1 MPMIIAKT
9 AKVYRPLRCALLSGA
24 LLILTAAHPGEHQAV
39 TEPVALA
46 DPAVISPA
54 KPEAT
59 VTAFHAA
66 LGRGDTDAALA
77 HLEVNVL
84 IFESGNVERSR
95 AEYAAHHLA
104 ADAAFSAAVKRTLV
118 NRNSA
123 EDGNTAWVTSIEN
136 VTGTY
141 RTRAINSRS
150 IETMMLR
157 RIDGQW
163 RIAHI
168 HWSSADI

>member
-1 MPMIIAKT
+1 MSINIAKT
-9 AKVYRPLRCALLSGA
+9 PKANGPIRCTLLGAA

-39 TEPVALA
+39 TERVTLA
-46 DPAVISPA
+46 DPAVISVPT
-54 KPEAT
+54 PEAT
-59 VTAFHAA
+59 VSAFHAA
-66 LGRGDTDAALA
+66 LALGDVDAALA
-77 HLEVNVL
+77 QLAEDVL

-104 ADAAFSAAVKRTLV
+104 ADAAFSAAVKRTLI
-118 NRNSA
+118 NRTSA

-150 IETMMLR
+150 VETMMLR